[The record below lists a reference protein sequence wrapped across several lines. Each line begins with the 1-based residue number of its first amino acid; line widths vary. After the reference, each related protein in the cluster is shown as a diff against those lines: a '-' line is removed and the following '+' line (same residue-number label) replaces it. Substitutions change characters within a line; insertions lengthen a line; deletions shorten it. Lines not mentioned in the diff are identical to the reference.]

1 MQYFIPHPLD
11 GVLEALVDL
20 VQREKAAVVGA
31 PAAADGPGQE
41 EGGVEEAGDGEGER
55 SLDLDVGGGG

>member
-11 GVLEALVDL
+11 GVLEALADL
-20 VQREKAAVVGA
+20 VQREEAAVLRA

-41 EGGVEEAGDGEGER
+41 EGGVQQAGNGHGE
-55 SLDLDVGGGG
+55 SALNLDVGGGG